1 MNRFTKGVVLFSL
14 FLTLISCATLTVPVA
29 ATSNDLG
36 RLVGT
41 SSGTIWFGIFGTADA
56 SIKEA
61 CRNGGIREISTVD
74 FQTEVLFLGLGKR
87 YTCIVTGE

>member
-1 MNRFTKGVVLFSL
+1 MKSAFNTAALL
-14 FLTLISCATLTVPVA
+14 FLLLLLMSCATITVPVS

-41 SSGTIWFGIFGTADA
+41 SAGTVWLGVFGKADA

-74 FQTEVLFLGLGKR
+74 FETEILFLGLGKR

>member
-1 MNRFTKGVVLFSL
+1 MPSFVKTSL
-14 FLTLISCATLTVPVA
+14 LLVIMSLLLSCATLTVPVS
-29 ATSNDLG
+29 ATSNDVG

-41 SSGTIWFGIFGTADA
+41 STGTIWFGIFGKADA

-61 CRNGGIREISTVD
+61 CRDGGIREISTVD
-74 FQTEVLFLGLGKR
+74 MQTQVLFLGLGKR

>member
-1 MNRFTKGVVLFSL
+1 MNYNSRISALLLGMALL
-14 FLTLISCATLTVPVA
+14 CSCATITLPIS

-41 SSGTIWFGIFGTADA
+41 STGTVWLGIFGEADA

-74 FQTEVLFLGLGKR
+74 LQTKKLFLGLGTR

>member
-1 MNRFTKGVVLFSL
+1 MKNIRNVILA
-14 FLTLISCATLTVPVA
+14 LILMAALMSCATLTVPVS

-41 SSGTIWFGIFGTADA
+41 STGTIWFGLFGTADA

-74 FQTEVLFLGLGKR
+74 FKTRVLFLGLGKR

>member
-1 MNRFTKGVVLFSL
+1 MKNIGKGSVLL
-14 FLTLISCATLTVPVA
+14 LVIFLLLSCATVTIPVS

-41 SSGTIWFGIFGTADA
+41 STGTVWFGLFGKADA

-74 FQTEVLFLGLGKR
+74 FETQIIWLGLGKR